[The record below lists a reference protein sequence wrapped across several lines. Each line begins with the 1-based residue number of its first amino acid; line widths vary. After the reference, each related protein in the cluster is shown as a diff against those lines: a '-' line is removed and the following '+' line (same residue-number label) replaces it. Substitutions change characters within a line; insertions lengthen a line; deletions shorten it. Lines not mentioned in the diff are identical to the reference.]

1 MKNFYQWHIG
11 KDAECL
17 KGLVR
22 AQKEENQLEPDDLIS
37 YDEVKAKAKSET
49 NEEDFEL
56 EIEDTLEGATV
67 DSDDKSPQ

>member
-1 MKNFYQWHIG
+1 MRNFYQWHIG